1 MTDDELAAELAE
13 LLGDPDPAEPTTGD
27 EIRIAIS
34 RGLRRM
40 LHLHERCERL
50 EAVYDAERGRLDQWL
65 DSYRE
70 PIRKV
75 NAENSERLAT
85 LHAMLLE
92 LEPDAKTVDTPAGT
106 HGSTMA
112 TKPAVKVSDSLAFVE
127 WALDTRPD
135 LLRSKHEPDVAALRK
150 AFQAGANELGAV
162 VDPATGELVPG
173 LEAVQPTRS
182 YHVRLA
188 TRDDQ

>member
-13 LLGDPDPAEPTTGD
+13 LLGDPDPAEPTTAD
-27 EIRIAIS
+27 EIRIAIA

-40 LHLHERCERL
+40 LHLHGRCERL
-50 EAVYDAERGRLDQWL
+50 EAVYDAERARIDQWL

-92 LEPDAKTVDTPAGT
+92 LDPKALTVDTPAGV
-106 HGSTMA
+106 HGSTKA
-112 TKPAVKVSDSLAFVE
+112 KEPSIDWLEDLAFVE
-127 WALDTRPD
+127 WARQRRPD
-135 LLRSKHEPDVAALRK
+135 LVRESFAPDKPAAKKALACADDVVIEP
-150 AFQAGANELGAV
+150 G
-162 VDPATGELVPG
+162 TGEVVPG
-173 LEAVQPTRS
+173 LGVKQPVRT

-188 TRDDQ
+188 SRDDG